1 MPIPTRSAWYAH
13 RAPLPLHQL
22 ALLVMFLIEIPLP
35 FGVFV
40 SGLPRLAAAAGIAAL
55 QLGIAL
61 TGNFGHFNVLT
72 VVLCLPLLDNPCGDP
87 TPEPPGAVDSA
98 LWYFFALFGG
108 VSLVF
113 NSWCARSWAFWP
125 ALSQHPNPAVA
136 AIAEAFRVVCSWR
149 LVHAYGVFPPH
160 SSPPARFVPVF
171 EGSADGG
178 KTWLRYR
185 YRYMTSAVDHAPC
198 HVAPFHPRWDH
209 AVFYVRPPD
218 LSLPSSSS
226 RDSVIGALT
235 GRFGWLRRD
244 SA

>member
-40 SGLPRLAAAAGIAAL
+40 PGLPRLAAAAGIAAL

-72 VVLCLPLLDNPCGDP
+72 VVLCLPLLDNPCGVP

-185 YRYMTSAVDHAPC
+185 YRYGPLNYRTAARTLFLRPYLAHFCPVFSRFFAVFSVLTPGFQK
-198 HVAPFHPRWDH
+198 VAPKDRGP
-209 AVFYVRPPD
+209 VP
-218 LSLPSSSS
+218 
-226 RDSVIGALT
+226 
-235 GRFGWLRRD
+235 
-244 SA
+244 

>member
-40 SGLPRLAAAAGIAAL
+40 PGLPRLAAAAGIAAL

-72 VVLCLPLLDNPCGDP
+72 VVLCLPLLDNPCGVP

-185 YRYMTSAVDHAPC
+185 YRYGPLNYRTAARTLFLRPYLAHFAR
-198 HVAPFHPRWDH
+198 FF
-209 AVFYVRPPD
+209 AVF
-218 LSLPSSSS
+218 SLFSPS
-226 RDSVIGALT
+226 
-235 GRFGWLRRD
+235 
-244 SA
+244 